1 MSTFPAL
8 HKRGGRK
15 KETVNGII
23 VNLKMSKRFNSVWRL
38 LLGSFIT
45 MLGFG
50 SCKTA
55 KQAPQEKETL
65 VLYGPPPPSVVER
78 QKAVDEMRL
87 LYGAPPIKVERE
99 KKK

>member
-1 MSTFPAL
+1 
-8 HKRGGRK
+8 
-15 KETVNGII
+15 
-23 VNLKMSKRFNSVWRL
+23 MSKRFNSVWRL

-50 SCKTA
+50 SCKTAKQTA